1 MLENRKATHENPI
14 WVLKDMVVIP
24 SSRDEVAF
32 VFSILPLSYF
42 KYDRNACVVY
52 VTNAHRLTDTLRRVA
67 TFLGLPS
74 KDTISYD
81 MVLGELTV
89 RIGGS
94 VVYKG
99 KYLEEPLPS
108 LREVVKG
115 FLNHIQKTRGKHG
128 EYNRNN

>member
-1 MLENRKATHENPI
+1 MLRNREATHENSI

-74 KDTISYD
+74 KDAISYD
-81 MVLGELTV
+81 MVSGELTV
-89 RIGGS
+89 LIGGS
-94 VVYKG
+94 EIYRG
-99 KYLEEPLPS
+99 QYLESPLPS

-115 FLNHIQKTRGKHG
+115 FLSHVQKTRRRM
-128 EYNRNN
+128 E